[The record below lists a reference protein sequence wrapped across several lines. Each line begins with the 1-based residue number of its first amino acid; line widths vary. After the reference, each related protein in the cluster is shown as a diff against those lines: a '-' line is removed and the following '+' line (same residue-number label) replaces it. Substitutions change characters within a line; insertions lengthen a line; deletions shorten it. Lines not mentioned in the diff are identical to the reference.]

1 VYTLNRN
8 TQGYAIT
15 MGNQSGVANQGYNSV
30 AIGNLAGVLNQSA
43 NSIVLNASGSIVD
56 AYNPGFF
63 VSPVQSQLTANQSSV
78 ALLGYGTDNQ
88 VVQTGV
94 SVRADGSL
102 NPFNVNSTG
111 TMAIAS
117 LVGFTANIG
126 IGTTVPGAPLHIY
139 APQSTVWPFLMS
151 YSSGPQ
157 LVIGNGA
164 VYNIIM
170 DTYNTVT
177 GGRPSL
183 CLNTS
188 GGFVGIGFASPGY
201 LLNVQTASGWG
212 IVQQQS
218 DTGPKVGFFTG
229 SGAAYVGTIT
239 NHNLNFCTNNSGP
252 QMSIT
257 AGTGAVSIG
266 GALSKGSGTFDIEHP
281 LYPNTQKRLCHSF
294 VEGPRCDLIYRG
306 SKTLVAGQAIID
318 INKECT
324 FRPEDAMDHGTFEA
338 LCANPDVFLQNRTGF
353 ARVIGSVTAGT
364 LTITC
369 ESASSSDT
377 ISWMVVAERK
387 DPFIKKWE
395 RTDADGYLITQ
406 YEGEQV

>member
-1 VYTLNRN
+1 
-8 TQGYAIT
+8 
-15 MGNQSGVANQGYNSV
+15 MS
-30 AIGNLAGVLNQSA
+30 
-43 NSIVLNASGSIVD
+43 
-56 AYNPGFF
+56 
-63 VSPVQSQLTANQSSV
+63 
-78 ALLGYGTDNQ
+78 LLGYG
-88 VVQTGV
+88 
-94 SVRADGSL
+94 ADGQIVQSGL
-102 NPFNVNSTG
+102 TV
-111 TMAIAS
+111 
-117 LVGFTANIG
+117 LANGYTG
-126 IGTTVPGAPLHIY
+126 IGTAAFGAYLQVYNSNALFTGPPTVHIGDGQTDMGGY
-139 APQSTVWPFLMS
+139 GML
-151 YSSGPQ
+151 Q
-157 LVIGNGA
+157 LVRANNGA
-164 VYNIIM
+164 DNKAHLSFIKNGLTVFGMGFYPGTSQSAFGLVPSFGGSMMTNTGIWINNIG
-170 DTYNTVT
+170 Y
-177 GGRPSL
+177 
-183 CLNTS
+183 
-188 GGFVGIGFASPGY
+188 VGIGTSSPGY
-201 LLNVQTASGWG
+201 LLNAQTASGWG

-218 DTGPKVGFFTG
+218 ADTGPKVGFFTG

-387 DPFIKKWE
+387 DSFIKKWE
-395 RTDADGYLITQ
+395 RTDVDGYLITQ